1 MYKRWKQGQV
11 RNAKANPELN
21 LVRDMQGNK
30 KGFYKYISSTRK
42 TRKNVVPLLNE
53 AGELMTNGMRKDE
66 GLHASASV
74 FTGKPSL
81 QESQASQTRRK
92 VCDPREDMPS
102 EDEDQM
108 RETLNKLDIQKSM
121 GRDGLP
127 RQVLKKPADVT
138 VTRLSLKGCGS
149 WKRFLKTVREQMT
162 LIFTKS
168 TEKDSENYRPVRF
181 TSVPN
186 KMREQIILKNISKL
200 MKDKK
205 MTGLASMDLQRG
217 NHT

>member
-1 MYKRWKQGQV
+1 MYKRWKQGQI

-81 QESQASQTRRK
+81 QES
-92 VCDPREDMPS
+92 
-102 EDEDQM
+102 
-108 RETLNKLDIQKSM
+108 
-121 GRDGLP
+121 
-127 RQVLKKPADVT
+127 
-138 VTRLSLKGCGS
+138 
-149 WKRFLKTVREQMT
+149 
-162 LIFTKS
+162 
-168 TEKDSENYRPVRF
+168 
-181 TSVPN
+181 
-186 KMREQIILKNISKL
+186 
-200 MKDKK
+200 
-205 MTGLASMDLQRG
+205 
-217 NHT
+217 

>member
-1 MYKRWKQGQV
+1 
-11 RNAKANPELN
+11 
-21 LVRDMQGNK
+21 
-30 KGFYKYISSTRK
+30 
-42 TRKNVVPLLNE
+42 
-53 AGELMTNGMRKDE
+53 
-66 GLHASASV
+66 
-74 FTGKPSL
+74 
-81 QESQASQTRRK
+81 
-92 VCDPREDMPS
+92 MPS

-127 RQVLKKPADVT
+127 PQVLKKPADVT

-186 KMREQIILKNISKL
+186 EMREQIILKSISKL

-205 MTGLASMDLQRG
+205 VTGTSQHGFTKGKSYLANLRV
-217 NHT
+217 T